1 MSGHSK
7 WSKIKRQKKA
17 ADIEKGKI
25 YSRLAKSIALAVQK
39 GGKDPEMNFKLRAEI
54 DKAKEE
60 NMPKDT
66 IERAIKKGAG
76 ELEDGTYEKVT
87 YEAVGD
93 EGVGIIIECTTDN
106 KNRTVSQIRNIL
118 KDYSFNLSNGGVA
131 WQFDTIGKIIIKVEE
146 QEDIT
151 NTALSLMDIEG
162 VKDVK
167 TEKNFIYV
175 FTTIKELEKV
185 AKKVEEQYQLEK
197 KEITKKLKNKIVVSK
212 SSFTKA
218 KKVIK
223 DLSEHEDVDNIWN
236 NINI

>member
-25 YSRLAKSIALAVQK
+25 YSRLAKSIALAVQE

-76 ELEDGTYEKVT
+76 ELEDENYERVT

-93 EGVGIIIECTTDN
+93 EGVGLIIECTTDN

-118 KDYSFNLSNGGVA
+118 KEYSFNLSDGGVS
-131 WQFDTIGKIIIKVEE
+131 WQFKDIGRIMIRVKDNN
-146 QEDIT
+146 DIT
-151 NTALSLMDIEG
+151 DTALFLMDIQG
-162 VKDVK
+162 VEDVK
-167 TEKNFIYV
+167 TVKNMIYL
-175 FTTIKELEKV
+175 FTGFKELENVNSKIE
-185 AKKVEEQYQLEK
+185 KKYQVEK
-197 KEITKKLKNKIVVSK
+197 KEIIKKLKNKNC
-212 SSFTKA
+212 SFKEC
-218 KKVIK
+218 IR
-223 DLSEHEDVDNIWN
+223 ERGGR
-236 NINI
+236 